1 MGFKFSL
8 EGLLR
13 VRKSFEKQEEHKLAA
28 AVGELKRLST
38 MLESVRAQ
46 LISTADRL
54 GKLLVHGTTGAD
66 LHLLCFE
73 KFLLERREQALAE
86 SVSSALAKM
95 KAQQARL
102 QEAKKKRKVLDK
114 LRQKQMVLFLLIE
127 GRRDQQRLDDAFL
140 MRRSNDD
147 SGKGLA

>member
-13 VRKSFEKQEEHKLAA
+13 VRKSFEKQEEHRLAA
-28 AVGELKRLST
+28 AVGELKRLNM
-38 MLESVRAQ
+38 MLESVREQ

-54 GKLLVHGTTGAD
+54 GKLLAQGTTGAD
-66 LHLLCFE
+66 LHLLCLE
-73 KFLLERREQALAE
+73 KFLLERRERALAE

-95 KAQQARL
+95 EAQQARL
-102 QEAKKKRKVLDK
+102 QEARKKRKVLDK
-114 LRQKQMVLFLLIE
+114 LRQKQMILCLLIE
-127 GRRDQQRLDDAFL
+127 GRREQQTLDDAFL

-147 SGKGLA
+147 SGKGVA

>member
-13 VRKSFEKQEEHKLAA
+13 VRKSFEKQEEHRLAA
-28 AVGELKRLST
+28 AVGELKRLNM
-38 MLESVRAQ
+38 MLESVREQ

-54 GKLLVHGTTGAD
+54 GKLLAQGTTGAD
-66 LHLLCFE
+66 LHLLCLE
-73 KFLLERREQALAE
+73 KSLLERRERALAE

-95 KAQQARL
+95 EAQQARL
-102 QEAKKKRKVLDK
+102 QEARKKRKVLDK

-127 GRRDQQRLDDAFL
+127 GRREQQTLDDAFL

-147 SGKGLA
+147 SGKGVA

>member
-13 VRKSFEKQEEHKLAA
+13 VRKSFEKQEEQKLAA
-28 AVGELKRLST
+28 AVGELKRLVT

-54 GKLLVHGTTGAD
+54 GKPLAHGTTGAD
-66 LHLLCFE
+66 LHLLCLE

-102 QEAKKKRKVLDK
+102 QEAKNKRKVLDK
-114 LRQKQMVLFLLIE
+114 LRQKQMILFLLIE
-127 GRRDQQRLDDAFL
+127 GRREQQRLDDAFL